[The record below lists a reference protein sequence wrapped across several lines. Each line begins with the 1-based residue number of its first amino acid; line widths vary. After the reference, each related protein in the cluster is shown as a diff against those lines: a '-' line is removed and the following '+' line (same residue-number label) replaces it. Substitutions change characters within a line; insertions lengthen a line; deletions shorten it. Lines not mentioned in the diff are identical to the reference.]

1 MMKKLFFFGMMG
13 AMALTFAAC
22 SSEDEVAVNPT
33 YDGNAVKTQFAL
45 NVGQGSFATRM
56 TAENV
61 QANSIAQANR
71 FLGMEKMNLFA
82 FEAEPKAAN
91 AASLNLT
98 NKYALGN
105 LAVKEMTQDHS
116 NKFYTL
122 QIPVGT
128 TDFVFYGEAPAGSNA
143 ANGVLTNNLA
153 EATTTTLGAVE
164 FGLTKRAT
172 DAFATDG
179 AKIATALTN
188 IAKATG
194 WSNAADP
201 TLQTMYTQFITT
213 EGKIRAG
220 YGAAVIRMVDEI
232 KSIATNVK
240 AMNATGTDANTIAT
254 AILTAI
260 EANPVT
266 SYEAFPGDDMPAGA
280 AQLTCK
286 VTDGVATFSYLEAA
300 NAFGNVI
307 TTETINPQKIAY
319 PAELVY
325 WDNSDLRHSSVSK
338 DASNYPDGVTN
349 WATDGNWDS
358 DWTVGAVAATTR
370 AIAMKRNINYGVAG
384 LHTTVTWTGS
394 TSLADN
400 RKTQALWEAG
410 TPDASKTDETFK
422 IDANSFTLTGVLVG
436 GQSPKANWE
445 FLPAGTTPTFDWA
458 VYDNAIIKDDNGKNT
473 NESYTLLL
481 DNYAAEAKTVLVAL
495 EFTNN
500 LTHKVKKM
508 VTPSDG
514 GAAVETEVDE
524 PADFYGKDGRIIAG
538 GKFYLVGKLE
548 IPSTTTEW
556 EEPYENSRIQ
566 QALRIFAQDRMTDA
580 SFTFTANA
588 LKNAY
593 ETIPDLQSVSMLF
606 GLSVDIKWLKGLQF
620 TNIGL

>member
-260 EANPVT
+260 EDNPVT

-358 DWTVGAVAATTR
+358 DWTV
-370 AIAMKRNINYGVAG
+370 
-384 LHTTVTWTGS
+384 
-394 TSLADN
+394 
-400 RKTQALWEAG
+400 WEAG
-410 TPDASKTDETFK
+410 TPDASKTDETFT

-580 SFTFTANA
+580 SFTFTTNA